1 MMTAT
6 LDRMDNWIY
15 TISLT
20 HEPEKLPLRGKTQV
34 SVSVSDTK
42 TTLNLS
48 YITDQ

>member
-34 SVSVSDTK
+34 SDTK